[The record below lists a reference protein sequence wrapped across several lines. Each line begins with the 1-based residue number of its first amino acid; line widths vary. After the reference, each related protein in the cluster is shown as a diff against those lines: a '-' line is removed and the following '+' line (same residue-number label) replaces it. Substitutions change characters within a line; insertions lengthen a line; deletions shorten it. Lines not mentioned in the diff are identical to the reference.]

1 VIAPGGGIL
10 MYTDGLIERR
20 TAGIDEGL
28 RDLADMIGAQTVGSN
43 LVDAVVHGMRDE
55 AGFTDDVCVLLVVRS
70 E

>member
-1 VIAPGGGIL
+1 
-10 MYTDGLIERR
+10 
-20 TAGIDEGL
+20 
-28 RDLADMIGAQTVGSN
+28 MIGAQTVGSN